1 MGVFKRACFD
11 GFHAAADS
19 WIFCPRGG
27 RRRTSEVGTDL
38 RAVRVCDGRSL
49 RRSVSAGLA
58 LSVKS
63 LYLGGAWV
71 RLGLSNNP
79 ESLESCRF
87 EIRGFGGSSA
97 RFFLIPDEAESVR
110 GPPDLIRIPSGNRQ
124 AEAGSII
131 R

>member
-1 MGVFKRACFD
+1 VVLPVEIACHGECCISILF
-11 GFHAAADS
+11 
-19 WIFCPRGG
+19 GG
-27 RRRTSEVGTDL
+27 L
-38 RAVRVCDGRSL
+38 AL

-97 RFFLIPDEAESVR
+97 RFSSRMSASGFSFFQMRLN
-110 GPPDLIRIPSGNRQ
+110 PPGAHQ
-124 AEAGSII
+124 T
-131 R
+131 